1 MKFPKK
7 AAVAA
12 SFVLGVAIL
21 ATSAFADMIIGSGY
35 DGLKE
40 AAKKTYLALDSG
52 DGFTYGDN
60 CTVDAEFS
68 IKDGND
74 VIMSEH
80 SIAKKDGEKT
90 ETVNDSVS
98 LYSGEPY
105 SSYRYADD
113 NMSVTRRDD
122 GAYRVFFYSNDNDE
136 RNYYSFDSENIF
148 ERDEVKSAEK
158 VLDAFVGNLSS
169 LITAEERDGKTLYT
183 GSIDGAQIPTYAN
196 ALASFVMKY
205 GILDS
210 IGYNDNKAAIDG
222 DIYMTGADGKAVQN
236 EDGLITSLSAEAY
249 FKATDVNKIEHEY
262 TVSMY
267 LNVYNVGSTV
277 VTVPDYESSEYEVI
291 EETNEMSSASE
302 KNIYMSLYP
311 SDVGEYYR
319 VIVADD
325 DSGKIVGSKTFVI
338 KSVDEDNGTALCEY
352 TEVYNGEKGEE
363 DKTVHYEFE
372 ANYGEYE
379 YNYLANFEYT
389 DENGNTKYGLIDRGS
404 EETSFFIYI
413 GNDYIGNDTE
423 GEITTQ
429 DVGYTFFRIK

>member
-21 ATSAFADMIIGSGY
+21 TTSAFADMIIGSGY

-68 IKDGND
+68 IKDGNE

-80 SIAKKDGEKT
+80 SISKKDGEIS

-98 LYSGEPY
+98 LYDGEKY
-105 SSYRYADD
+105 SSYRYSDD
-113 NMSVTRRDD
+113 EKTVTRRDD
-122 GAYRVFFYSNDNDE
+122 GMYRVYLYNRDNTE
-136 RNYYSFDSENIF
+136 LNSYSFDSENIF

-169 LITAEERDGKTLYT
+169 LISAEERDGKTLYT
-183 GSIDGAQIPTYAN
+183 GSIDGTQIPTYAN

-210 IGYNDNKAAIDG
+210 VGYDDNRAKIEG
-222 DIYMTGADGKAVQN
+222 DIYMTGAEGKAVQN
-236 EDGLITSLSAEAY
+236 EDGLITSLSLEGF
-249 FKATDVNKIEHEY
+249 FKATDVNKKEHEY
-262 TVSMY
+262 TISLY

-277 VTVPDYESSEYEVI
+277 VTVPDYESAEYEVI

-319 VIVADD
+319 VIVSDD
-325 DSGKIVGSKTFVI
+325 DSGKIVGSRTFVI
-338 KSVDEDNGTALCEY
+338 KSVDEENNTALCEY
-352 TEVYNGEKGEE
+352 TEVYNGEAGEE

-404 EETSFFIYI
+404 EETSFFVYI